1 MLQKLFGYAILLT
14 TVLWLVLSYVPVSV
28 VTLPQISFSSEG
40 SGRLF
45 QALLVGG
52 FLIFLLLQVWL
63 VNATKRLFRTPDGR
77 ENGMAAEFG
86 LNRTSEMIWTAIPLL
101 MTIGL
106 AVASYQTWVMLT
118 SVK

>member
-1 MLQKLFGYAILLT
+1 MLQKLFGYTILLV
-14 TVLWLVLSYVPVSV
+14 TVLWLILSYIPVSV
-28 VTLPQISFSSEG
+28 VTLPQISFATEG

-52 FLIFLLLQVWL
+52 FLIFVVLQIWL
-63 VNATKRLFRTPDGR
+63 VVATKRLFRMADGR
-77 ENGMAAEFG
+77 QNGMAAEFG

-106 AVASYQTWVMLT
+106 ALASYQTWAMLT